1 MQVFSTILS
10 RMTLP
15 LPQTIAFLGPAG
27 TYGEQASR
35 RLALLLG
42 APEVTLQPQVGIRN
56 VIQALQEGRCDAA
69 VVPVENSVEG
79 GVTTCLDVLWE
90 SGLAGAEP
98 LGIERALILPIRH
111 ALLSEGDL
119 DQISEVLSHPQA
131 LGQCSL
137 WLQQH
142 LPAALQ
148 LSTSS
153 TAEAARMVRGSRFRA
168 AIASRQAGQEHGL
181 PERAYPINDQPGNCT
196 RFLLLRR
203 LSRGGGTA
211 GGGVG
216 QATSLAFSLH
226 SNAPGGLVRALQ
238 CFADRDLNMSR
249 IESRPS
255 KRELGEYVFFV
266 DLETEG
272 QPDALNDA
280 LKVLAPLCERLVC
293 FGSYPIEDGT
303 RQDRVADDQT

>member
-1 MQVFSTILS
+1 
-10 RMTLP
+10 MTRP

-27 TYGEQASR
+27 TYGEQDSR
-35 RLALLLG
+35 RLAVILG
-42 APEVTLQPQVGIRN
+42 APEVNLQPQVGIRN

-90 SGLAGAEP
+90 SGLEGAQP

-142 LPAALQ
+142 LPSALQ

-168 AIASRQAGQEHGL
+168 AIASRELFSPFRKRL
-181 PERAYPINDQPGNCT
+181 PSRART
-196 RFLLLRR
+196 
-203 LSRGGGTA
+203 
-211 GGGVG
+211 
-216 QATSLAFSLH
+216 
-226 SNAPGGLVRALQ
+226 
-238 CFADRDLNMSR
+238 
-249 IESRPS
+249 IESVVSSVSPPLAA
-255 KRELGEYVFFV
+255 LGRS
-266 DLETEG
+266 TSMEG
-272 QPDALNDA
+272 L
-280 LKVLAPLCERLVC
+280 
-293 FGSYPIEDGT
+293 T
-303 RQDRVADDQT
+303 M